1 MPTRKGDCVSA
12 VVATDVPV
20 DLTPADHA
28 ILDLLDSGR
37 CTAGY
42 LADETEYSRQ
52 HVHNRL
58 NVLRAAGYIQ
68 RVHDPTGLYELRNDP
83 RTD

>member
-1 MPTRKGDCVSA
+1 VA
-12 VVATDVPV
+12 VELTD
-20 DLTPADHA
+20 ADEA
-28 ILDLLDSGR
+28 IVNLLSEGR

-58 NVLRAAGYIQ
+58 TVLLAAEYV
-68 RVHDPTGLYELRNDP
+68 RKVHAPTGLYELRADP
-83 RTD
+83 R

>member
-1 MPTRKGDCVSA
+1 M
-12 VVATDVPV
+12 PV
-20 DLTPADHA
+20 DLTDADHA
-28 ILDLLDSGR
+28 ILDLLAEGR

-58 NVLRAAGYIQ
+58 NVLLAAEYV
-68 RVHDPTGLYELRNDP
+68 RKVHEPTGLYELVSDP
-83 RTD
+83 RG